1 MTDYHAK
8 ADISDE
14 EKARILQERLQI
26 GFNMVPFNQVLG
38 LTISEMSAQAIKA
51 EFAMKPQL
59 VGNMFK
65 QILHGG
71 VIATALDT
79 VGGAMA
85 MSGAYV
91 ALKGTPK
98 EERTARINRLATI
111 DMRID
116 YLRAGHGELFT
127 ATASLLRVG
136 KQVCVTRM
144 ELHNEKNEL
153 IAAGTATY
161 MY

>member
-1 MTDYHAK
+1 MTQEQIST
-8 ADISDE
+8 ISDE
-14 EKARILQERLQI
+14 EKARILQERLKM
-26 GFNMVPFNQVLG
+26 GFNMVPFTQAMG
-38 LTISEMSAQAIKA
+38 LSIKELSNDKITT
-51 EFAMKPQL
+51 EFAMQPQL
-59 VGNMFK
+59 IGNVFK
-65 QILHGG
+65 QVLHGG

-91 ALKGTPK
+91 ALKGTAK

-116 YLRAGHGELFT
+116 YLKAGRGELFT

-136 KQVCVTRM
+136 KQICVTRM
-144 ELHNEKNEL
+144 ELHNEKQEL

>member
-1 MTDYHAK
+1 MTDTHAST
-8 ADISDE
+8 ISSE
-14 EKARILQERLQI
+14 EKARILQERLKM
-26 GFNMVPFNQVLG
+26 GFNMVPFNQTIG
-38 LTISEMSAQAIKA
+38 LTIKEMTAEKISA
-51 EFAMKPQL
+51 EFAMQPQL
-59 VGNMFK
+59 IGNVFK

-91 ALKGTPK
+91 ALKGTAK

-116 YLRAGHGELFT
+116 YLKAGRGELFT

-136 KQVCVTRM
+136 KQICVTRM
-144 ELHNEKNEL
+144 ELHNEKQEL
-153 IAAGTATY
+153 IAAGTASY

>member
-1 MTDYHAK
+1 MTDTHAST
-8 ADISDE
+8 ISSE
-14 EKARILQERLQI
+14 EKARILQERLKM
-26 GFNMVPFNQVLG
+26 GFNMVPFNQTIG
-38 LTISEMSAQAIKA
+38 LTIKEMTAEKISA
-51 EFAMKPQL
+51 EFAMQPQL
-59 VGNMFK
+59 IGNVFK

-85 MSGAYV
+85 MRGAYV

-116 YLRAGHGELFT
+116 YLKAGRGELFT

-136 KQVCVTRM
+136 KQICVTRM
-144 ELHNEKNEL
+144 ELHNEKQEL

>member
-1 MTDYHAK
+1 MSDQHTTT
-8 ADISDE
+8 ITDE
-14 EKARILQERLQI
+14 EKARILQERLKM
-26 GFNMVPFNQVLG
+26 GFNMVPFTQAMG
-38 LTISEMSAQAIKA
+38 LTIKEMFNDKITA
-51 EFAMKPQL
+51 EFAMQPQL
-59 VGNMFK
+59 IGNVFK
-65 QILHGG
+65 QVLHGG

-91 ALKGTPK
+91 ALKGTAK

-116 YLRAGHGELFT
+116 YLKAGRGELFT

-136 KQVCVTRM
+136 KQICVTRM
-144 ELHNEKNEL
+144 ELHNEKQEL

>member
-1 MTDYHAK
+1 MTSHHDK
-8 ADISDE
+8 PEISDE
-14 EKARILQERLQI
+14 EKGRILQERLKL
-26 GFNMVPFNQVLG
+26 GFNMVPFNQVIG
-38 LTISEMSAQAIKA
+38 LTIKEMSLTAIQA
-51 EFAMKPQL
+51 EFSMQPQL

-85 MSGAYV
+85 MSAAYA
-91 ALKGTPK
+91 ALKGTPR
-98 EERTARINRLATI
+98 EERLARINRLATI

-116 YLRAGHGELFT
+116 YLQAGKGQLFT

-136 KQVCVTRM
+136 KKVCVTRM
-144 ELHNEKNEL
+144 ELHNDSGEI

>member
-1 MTDYHAK
+1 MTDHSSK
-8 ADISDE
+8 TEISDE
-14 EKARILQERLQI
+14 EKGRILQERLQL

-38 LTISEMSAQAIKA
+38 LTIKEMSLTAIKA

-85 MSGAYV
+85 MSAAYA
-91 ALKGTPK
+91 ALKGTAK
-98 EERTARINRLATI
+98 EERLARINRLATI

-116 YLRAGHGELFT
+116 FLKSGKGQLFT
-127 ATASLLRVG
+127 ATASVLRIG
-136 KQVCVTRM
+136 KQLCVTRM
-144 ELHNEKNEL
+144 ELHNDSGDL
-153 IAAGTATY
+153 LAAGTATY

>member
-1 MTDYHAK
+1 MTEHHTST
-8 ADISDE
+8 ISDQ
-14 EKARILQERLQI
+14 EKAQILQERLKT
-26 GFNMVPFNQVLG
+26 GFNMIPFNQTIG
-38 LTISEMSAQAIKA
+38 LKVTEMGADAIRA
-51 EFAMKPQL
+51 EFAMQPQL
-59 VGNMFK
+59 IGNVFK

-71 VIATALDT
+71 VIATALDV

-85 MSGAYV
+85 ISAAYA

-98 EERTARINRLATI
+98 EQRMARINRLATI

-116 YLRAGHGELFT
+116 YLKAGKGELFT
-127 ATASLLRVG
+127 TTATLLRLG
-136 KQVCVTRM
+136 KQLCVTRM